1 MATRSSGTFLIE
13 YVNFQIFAT
22 KESYFAS
29 LYVVSPFCAPLLQAW
44 VTWDVRI
51 TSKVRSRDN
60 ALKEVLSSLPK
71 EEAENTDQVL
81 VDNGFSNQLKR
92 ELQLIRH
99 FVVPNPDPNPNR
111 YPEPLP

>member
-1 MATRSSGTFLIE
+1 M
-13 YVNFQIFAT
+13 NFQIFAT
-22 KESYFAS
+22 KERSFAS
-29 LYVVSPFCAPLLQAW
+29 AYVVSPFRAPLLQAW

-60 ALKEVLSSLPK
+60 ALKEVLSTLPK

-99 FVVPNPDPNPNR
+99 FVVTNPDPNPNR
-111 YPEPLP
+111 YPNPKP